1 MFQLIFNFEF
11 TVENIPNKAID
22 NLFFRIFLLYKSIF
36 EKLE

>member
-1 MFQLIFNFEF
+1 MFQLIFNFEI

-22 NLFFRIFLLYKSIF
+22 NPFFRIFLLYKSIF

>member
-1 MFQLIFNFEF
+1 MFQLIFNFEI
-11 TVENIPNKAID
+11 TVKNIPNKDIG